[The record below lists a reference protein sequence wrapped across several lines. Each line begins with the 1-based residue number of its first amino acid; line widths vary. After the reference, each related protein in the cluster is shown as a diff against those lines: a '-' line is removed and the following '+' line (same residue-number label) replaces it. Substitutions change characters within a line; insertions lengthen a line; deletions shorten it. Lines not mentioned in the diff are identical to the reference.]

1 MQMSFDINESN
12 YSFLEGRNIEY
23 YGFSNIKYS
32 DTFENNSDMK

>member
-1 MQMSFDINESN
+1 MSRTIPSLKED
-12 YSFLEGRNIEY
+12 NIEY